1 MEGPSMRE
9 DHPIDRLVVA
19 VAGDVPGSL
28 ATAMR
33 ASARQLASRRS
44 WILGPPEF
52 FDEPGSRDGHSVG
65 FVLSIYT
72 ARPPW
77 GGDLD
82 RQLDRD
88 HLEEVKE
95 LIREV
100 CRISDEHN
108 VSFVFDFAGESI
120 GMVELG
126 QMDNSLNV
134 GLIGEWERILNQ
146 SRG

>member
-1 MEGPSMRE
+1 MRE

-19 VAGDVPGSL
+19 VAGEAPASL

-52 FDEPGSRDGHSVG
+52 FDESGLRDGRSMGV
-65 FVLSIYT
+65 VLSIYT
-72 ARPPW
+72 ALPPW
-77 GGDLD
+77 NEDLD
-82 RQLDRD
+82 RQVDRD

-108 VSFVFDFAGESI
+108 VSFVFDFAEESI
-120 GMVELG
+120 GMVEFG

-134 GLIGEWERILNQ
+134 GLIGEWERILNESQ
-146 SRG
+146 G